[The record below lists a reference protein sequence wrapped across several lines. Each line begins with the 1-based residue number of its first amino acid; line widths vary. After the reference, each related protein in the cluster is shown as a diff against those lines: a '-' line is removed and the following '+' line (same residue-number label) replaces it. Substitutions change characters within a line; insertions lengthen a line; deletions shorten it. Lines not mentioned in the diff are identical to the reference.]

1 MLDPPQQGKVQ
12 TGECCLL
19 VSASEP
25 SGGDDSA
32 AVLQEGMNSS
42 CSQGLVLLL
51 PFSTHAIRKSYYLT
65 TVLGPGFFYILK

>member
-1 MLDPPQQGKVQ
+1 MQ
-12 TGECCLL
+12 TGECYLL

-25 SGGDDSA
+25 CEGEDDSA

-51 PFSTHAIRKSYYLT
+51 PFPSHAIRKIYYLT
-65 TVLGPGFFYILK
+65 TVPELAFFYILK